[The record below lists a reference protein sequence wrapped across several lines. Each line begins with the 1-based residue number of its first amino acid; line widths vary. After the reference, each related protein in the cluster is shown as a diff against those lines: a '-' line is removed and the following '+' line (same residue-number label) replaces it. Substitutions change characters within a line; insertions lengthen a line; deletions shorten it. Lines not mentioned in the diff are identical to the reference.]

1 MTDSQDI
8 LRRVRGLIAAGQH
21 RDQVPG
27 LPGVELE
34 GAGMFSGDRRIY
46 TRGTDEYASA
56 AERGLLDRLLPP
68 PPSADRAAIEE
79 AESLVGAP
87 LPALLKDLY
96 SVANGGFGPGY
107 GLLGL
112 QGGFTD
118 DMHRTAVDILSEVAT
133 GNWPGMPAGLMPLCH
148 WGCAIYSFVHCPSG
162 RIFGWDPNPV
172 EPDDDVPFFEQEYLL
187 DDWIDSWL
195 VGSLQQP
202 WLIYNPESGTYRGA
216 TIEETRS
223 ALAAG
228 WE

>member
-96 SVANGGFGPGY
+96 SVANGGFGPGPDEISVTTTTEPRT
-107 GLLGL
+107 GS
-112 QGGFTD
+112 GFT
-118 DMHRTAVDILSEVAT
+118 HPFPAHSITLIEV
-133 GNWPGMPAGLMPLCH
+133 PA
-148 WGCAIYSFVHCPSG
+148 
-162 RIFGWDPNPV
+162 
-172 EPDDDVPFFEQEYLL
+172 
-187 DDWIDSWL
+187 
-195 VGSLQQP
+195 
-202 WLIYNPESGTYRGA
+202 
-216 TIEETRS
+216 
-223 ALAAG
+223 
-228 WE
+228 